1 MARGGVNKAVVQAAR
16 LAILARG
23 ENPSIDAV
31 RIEMGNTGSKT
42 TIHRYLK
49 ELDDSESRLTI
60 TEAPID
66 DELGELV
73 ARLAL
78 RLKEKAQEPI
88 DLALAQFE
96 QHKAALLAQVETL
109 EAAHAELK
117 QQFDIQASALAE
129 ESAALQTANTSLQTE
144 QTRNAGLSQACSD
157 YELRITDK
165 DEQIRSLEEKHLH
178 AREALEHYRTAIKE
192 QREQEQRRH
201 EGQLQQVQ
209 AELRQAQQSAMVRQ
223 DEITQLHRDNERLLI
238 EHRVTLKEL
247 TALQAQT
254 RKDQALQQKLG
265 EQLNLI
271 ESERTLLQERLRV
284 AVLESQPR
292 QRQHRKP
299 DQSATGVR
307 MVTNSSAAVGCTP
320 MVSSKCCLVAPALS
334 AIARPCTISPASGPT
349 MWQPNTLSVSAS
361 TTSFI
366 KVFSWQSVNVSFM
379 GRKRLSK
386 ICTLWPF
393 FFASSSV
400 RPTVPMFGRL
410 NTAVGIIA

>member
-1 MARGGVNKAVVQAAR
+1 MARGGINKAVVQTAR

-49 ELDDSESRLTI
+49 ELDESETRLTI

-73 ARLAL
+73 ARLAQ

-96 QHKAALLAQVETL
+96 QQKTALLAQVEAL
-109 EAAHAELK
+109 EEAHTQLK
-117 QQFDIQASALAE
+117 QQFDIQAAALAE
-129 ESAALQTANTSLQTE
+129 ESAALQTVSTSLQTE

-157 YELRITDK
+157 YELRINDK

-178 AREALEHYRTAIKE
+178 ARDALEHYRNAIKE

-209 AELRQAQQSAMVRQ
+209 AELRQAQQSALVRQ

-238 EHRVTLKEL
+238 EQRVTTREL
-247 TALQAQT
+247 NALQAQA
-254 RKDQALQQKLG
+254 RKDQAAQLKLN
-265 EQLNLI
+265 EQLNKI
-271 ESERTLLQERLRV
+271 DSERALLQERLRV
-284 AVLESQPR
+284 AALDSQARQEALLENQ
-292 QRQHRKP
+292 QRNKALELDLIKAQASIDALRL
-299 DQSATGVR
+299 A
-307 MVTNSSAAVGCTP
+307 AAVAT
-320 MVSSKCCLVAPALS
+320 APEA
-334 AIARPCTISPASGPT
+334 A
-349 MWQPNTLSVSAS
+349 QPS
-361 TTSFI
+361 
-366 KVFSWQSVNVSFM
+366 
-379 GRKRLSK
+379 
-386 ICTLWPF
+386 
-393 FFASSSV
+393 
-400 RPTVPMFGRL
+400 
-410 NTAVGIIA
+410 

>member
-1 MARGGVNKAVVQAAR
+1 MARGGINKAVVQTAR

-49 ELDDSESRLTI
+49 ELDESETRQTI

-73 ARLAL
+73 ARLAQ

-88 DLALAQFE
+88 DLALAQF
-96 QHKAALLAQVETL
+96 QQQKAALLAQVEEL
-109 EAAHAELK
+109 EATHSQLK
-117 QQFDIQASALAE
+117 QQFDIQAAALAD
-129 ESAALQTANTSLQTE
+129 ESAALQSTRSSLQTE

-157 YELRITDK
+157 YELRISDK

-178 AREALEHYRTAIKE
+178 ARDALEHYRNAIKD

-238 EHRVTLKEL
+238 EHRVTVKEL
-247 TALQAQT
+247 SALQEQARQD
-254 RKDQALQQKLG
+254 RDQQRQLS
-265 EQLNLI
+265 EQVSVI
-271 ESERTLLQERLRV
+271 DSERTLLQERLRV
-284 AVLESQPR
+284 ALLESQTR
-292 QRQHRKP
+292 QEALAEHQ
-299 DQSATGVR
+299 Q
-307 MVTNSSAAVGCTP
+307 TNKTLELDLVKAQASIEALRLAAV
-320 MVSSKCCLVAPALS
+320 VATAPEA
-334 AIARPCTISPASGPT
+334 
-349 MWQPNTLSVSAS
+349 
-361 TTSFI
+361 TTE
-366 KVFSWQSVNVSFM
+366 
-379 GRKRLSK
+379 G
-386 ICTLWPF
+386 
-393 FFASSSV
+393 
-400 RPTVPMFGRL
+400 
-410 NTAVGIIA
+410 

>member
-1 MARGGVNKAVVQAAR
+1 MARGGINKAVVQTAR

-49 ELDDSESRLTI
+49 ELDESETRQTI

-73 ARLAL
+73 ARLAQ

-88 DLALAQFE
+88 DLALAQF
-96 QHKAALLAQVETL
+96 QQQKTTLLAQVEEL
-109 EAAHAELK
+109 EAAHSQLK
-117 QQFDIQASALAE
+117 QQFDIQAAALAE
-129 ESAALQTANTSLQTE
+129 ESATLQNTRSSLQTE

-157 YELRITDK
+157 YELRINDK

-178 AREALEHYRTAIKE
+178 ARDALEHYRNAIKD

-238 EHRVTLKEL
+238 EHRVTVKEL
-247 TALQAQT
+247 SALQEQARQD
-254 RKDQALQQKLG
+254 RDQQRQLS
-265 EQLNLI
+265 EQVNVI
-271 ESERTLLQERLRV
+271 DSERTLLQERLRV
-284 AVLESQPR
+284 ALLESQAR
-292 QRQHRKP
+292 QDALAEHQQTNKTLELDLAKAQASIEALRL
-299 DQSATGVR
+299 ATV
-307 MVTNSSAAVGCTP
+307 
-320 MVSSKCCLVAPALS
+320 VATAPEA
-334 AIARPCTISPASGPT
+334 
-349 MWQPNTLSVSAS
+349 
-361 TTSFI
+361 TTE
-366 KVFSWQSVNVSFM
+366 
-379 GRKRLSK
+379 G
-386 ICTLWPF
+386 
-393 FFASSSV
+393 
-400 RPTVPMFGRL
+400 
-410 NTAVGIIA
+410 

>member
-1 MARGGVNKAVVQAAR
+1 MARGGINKAVVQTAR

-49 ELDDSESRLTI
+49 ELDESETRTPI

-73 ARLAL
+73 ARLAQ

-96 QHKAALLAQVETL
+96 QQKAALLAQVQAL
-109 EAAHAELK
+109 EEAHGQL
-117 QQFDIQASALAE
+117 QQRFDIQAAALAE
-129 ESAALQTANTSLQTE
+129 ESAALQTASTSLQTE

-157 YELRITDK
+157 YELRINDK

-178 AREALEHYRTAIKE
+178 ARDALEHYRNAIKE

-238 EHRVTLKEL
+238 EHRVTAREL
-247 TALQAQT
+247 TALQEQS
-254 RKDQALQQKLG
+254 RKDQARLLKLT
-265 EQLNLI
+265 EQVSLI
-271 ESERTLLQERLRV
+271 DSERTLLQERLRV
-284 AVLESQPR
+284 AALENQSR
-292 QRQHRKP
+292 QEALGEQQQANKTLELELIKAQASVEALRL
-299 DQSATGVR
+299 A
-307 MVTNSSAAVGCTP
+307 AAVAAAPEATP
-320 MVSSKCCLVAPALS
+320 KA
-334 AIARPCTISPASGPT
+334 
-349 MWQPNTLSVSAS
+349 
-361 TTSFI
+361 
-366 KVFSWQSVNVSFM
+366 
-379 GRKRLSK
+379 
-386 ICTLWPF
+386 
-393 FFASSSV
+393 
-400 RPTVPMFGRL
+400 
-410 NTAVGIIA
+410 

>member
-1 MARGGVNKAVVQAAR
+1 MNLNVFLFMLQYVYTYSVPQYEIDGDSMARGGINKAVVQTAC

-49 ELDDSESRLTI
+49 ELDESETRQTI

-117 QQFDIQASALAE
+117 QQFDIQAAALAE
-129 ESAALQTANTSLQTE
+129 ESAALQTASTSLQTE

-157 YELRITDK
+157 YELRIADK

-178 AREALEHYRTAIKE
+178 AREALEHYRNAIKE

-209 AELRQAQQSAMVRQ
+209 AELRQAQQSALVRQ

-247 TALQAQT
+247 AALQEHV
-254 RKDQALQQKLG
+254 RKANSRQDQLL
-265 EQLNLI
+265 EQANRVD
-271 ESERTLLQERLRV
+271 SERTLLQERLRI
-284 AVLESQPR
+284 ALLESQALK
-292 QRQHRKP
+292 QNV
-299 DQSATGVR
+299 DEQSQINQSLEIELAKTQASLDESVR
-307 MVTNSSAAVGCTP
+307 LAAV
-320 MVSSKCCLVAPALS
+320 VA
-334 AIARPCTISPASGPT
+334 
-349 MWQPNTLSVSAS
+349 
-361 TTSFI
+361 
-366 KVFSWQSVNVSFM
+366 
-379 GRKRLSK
+379 
-386 ICTLWPF
+386 
-393 FFASSSV
+393 
-400 RPTVPMFGRL
+400 
-410 NTAVGIIA
+410 TAPDTAKDD

>member
-1 MARGGVNKAVVQAAR
+1 MARGGINKAVVQTAR

-49 ELDDSESRLTI
+49 ELDDSETRLTI
-60 TEAPID
+60 TDAPID

-73 ARLAL
+73 ARLAQ

-96 QHKAALLAQVETL
+96 QQKAALLAQVEAL
-109 EAAHAELK
+109 ELNQSQLK
-117 QQFDIQASALAE
+117 QQFDIQAAALAE
-129 ESAALQTANTSLQTE
+129 ESAALQTASTSLQTE

-157 YELRITDK
+157 YELRVNDK
-165 DEQIRSLEEKHLH
+165 DEQIRSLEDKHLH
-178 AREALEHYRTAIKE
+178 AREALEHYRNAVKE

-238 EHRVTLKEL
+238 EHRVTSKEL
-247 TALQAQT
+247 AALQEQSRKEQAQQHT
-254 RKDQALQQKLG
+254 LN
-265 EQLNLI
+265 EQLGRI

-284 AVLESQPR
+284 AVEESQSR
-292 QRQHRKP
+292 QAALNEQQQVSKTLELDLIKAQASIEAMRL
-299 DQSATGVR
+299 
-307 MVTNSSAAVGCTP
+307 AAVVATP
-320 MVSSKCCLVAPALS
+320 PEA
-334 AIARPCTISPASGPT
+334 
-349 MWQPNTLSVSAS
+349 
-361 TTSFI
+361 
-366 KVFSWQSVNVSFM
+366 
-379 GRKRLSK
+379 
-386 ICTLWPF
+386 
-393 FFASSSV
+393 
-400 RPTVPMFGRL
+400 
-410 NTAVGIIA
+410 TADA

>member
-1 MARGGVNKAVVQAAR
+1 MARGGINKAVVQTAR

-49 ELDDSESRLTI
+49 ELDESETRLTI

-73 ARLAL
+73 ARLAQ

-96 QHKAALLAQVETL
+96 QQKTALLAQVEAL
-109 EAAHAELK
+109 EEAHTQLK
-117 QQFDIQASALAE
+117 QQFDIQAAALAE
-129 ESAALQTANTSLQTE
+129 ESAALQTVSTSLQTE

-157 YELRITDK
+157 YELRINDK

-178 AREALEHYRTAIKE
+178 ARDALEHYRNAIKE

-209 AELRQAQQSAMVRQ
+209 AELRQAQQSALVRQ

-238 EHRVTLKEL
+238 EQRVTTREL
-247 TALQAQT
+247 NALQAQA
-254 RKDQALQQKLG
+254 RKDQAAQLKLN
-265 EQLNLI
+265 EHLSKI
-271 ESERTLLQERLRV
+271 DSERALLQERLRV
-284 AVLESQPR
+284 AALDSQARQEALLENQ
-292 QRQHRKP
+292 QRNKALELDLIKAQASIDALRL
-299 DQSATGVR
+299 A
-307 MVTNSSAAVGCTP
+307 AAVAT
-320 MVSSKCCLVAPALS
+320 APETA
-334 AIARPCTISPASGPT
+334 
-349 MWQPNTLSVSAS
+349 QPS
-361 TTSFI
+361 
-366 KVFSWQSVNVSFM
+366 
-379 GRKRLSK
+379 
-386 ICTLWPF
+386 
-393 FFASSSV
+393 
-400 RPTVPMFGRL
+400 
-410 NTAVGIIA
+410 

>member
-1 MARGGVNKAVVQAAR
+1 MARGGINKAVVQTAR

-60 TEAPID
+60 TQAPLD

-73 ARLAL
+73 ARLAQ

-88 DLALAQFE
+88 DQALAQFE
-96 QHKAALLAQVETL
+96 QQKTALLAQIETL
-109 EAAHAELK
+109 EAAHGQLK
-117 QQFDIQASALAE
+117 QQFDIQAAALAE
-129 ESAALQTANTSLQTE
+129 ESAALQTTSTSLQTE

-157 YELRITDK
+157 YELRINDK

-178 AREALEHYRTAIKE
+178 ARDALEHYRNAIKE

-238 EHRVTLKEL
+238 EHRVTTKEL
-247 TALQAQT
+247 TSVQEQA
-254 RKDQALQQKLG
+254 RKDQAQQVKLNEQVNQIDG
-265 EQLNLI
+265 ER
-271 ESERTLLQERLRV
+271 SLLQERLRV
-284 AVLESQPR
+284 AVLECQSR
-292 QRQHRKP
+292 QEALAEHQQVNKTLELDLIKAQASIEALRL
-299 DQSATGVR
+299 
-307 MVTNSSAAVGCTP
+307 AAVIATAPEATP
-320 MVSSKCCLVAPALS
+320 DA
-334 AIARPCTISPASGPT
+334 
-349 MWQPNTLSVSAS
+349 
-361 TTSFI
+361 
-366 KVFSWQSVNVSFM
+366 
-379 GRKRLSK
+379 
-386 ICTLWPF
+386 
-393 FFASSSV
+393 
-400 RPTVPMFGRL
+400 
-410 NTAVGIIA
+410 

>member
-1 MARGGVNKAVVQAAR
+1 MARGGINKAVVQTAR

-49 ELDDSESRLTI
+49 ELDESESRQTI

-73 ARLAL
+73 ARLAQ

-88 DLALAQFE
+88 DLALAQF
-96 QHKAALLAQVETL
+96 QQQKAALLAQVEEL
-109 EAAHAELK
+109 EAAHSQLK
-117 QQFDIQASALAE
+117 QQFDIQAAALAD
-129 ESAALQTANTSLQTE
+129 ESAALQSTRSSLQTE

-157 YELRITDK
+157 YELRINDK

-178 AREALEHYRTAIKE
+178 ARDALEHYRNAIKD

-238 EHRVTLKEL
+238 EHRVTVKEL
-247 TALQAQT
+247 NALQEQARQD
-254 RKDQALQQKLG
+254 RDQQRQLS
-265 EQLNLI
+265 EQVNVI
-271 ESERTLLQERLRV
+271 DSERTLLQERLRV
-284 AVLESQPR
+284 ALLESQTR
-292 QRQHRKP
+292 QEALAEHQQANKTLELDLVKAQASIEALRL
-299 DQSATGVR
+299 
-307 MVTNSSAAVGCTP
+307 AAV
-320 MVSSKCCLVAPALS
+320 VATAPEA
-334 AIARPCTISPASGPT
+334 
-349 MWQPNTLSVSAS
+349 
-361 TTSFI
+361 TTE
-366 KVFSWQSVNVSFM
+366 
-379 GRKRLSK
+379 G
-386 ICTLWPF
+386 
-393 FFASSSV
+393 
-400 RPTVPMFGRL
+400 
-410 NTAVGIIA
+410 

>member
-1 MARGGVNKAVVQAAR
+1 MARGGINKAVVQTAR
-16 LAILARG
+16 LALLARG

-49 ELDDSESRLTI
+49 ELDESETRLTI

-73 ARLAL
+73 ARLAQ

-88 DLALAQFE
+88 DLALVQFE
-96 QHKAALLAQVETL
+96 QQKAALLAQIEAL
-109 EAAHAELK
+109 EEAHTQRK
-117 QQFDIQASALAE
+117 QQFDIQSAALAE
-129 ESAALQTANTSLQTE
+129 ESAALQTASTSLQAE

-157 YELRITDK
+157 YALRINDK

-178 AREALEHYRTAIKE
+178 ARDALEHYRNAIKE

-238 EHRVTLKEL
+238 EHRVTAKDLA
-247 TALQAQT
+247 ALQEQL
-254 RKDQALQQKLG
+254 RKDQAQQLKLS
-265 EQLNLI
+265 EQVSLI

-284 AVLESQPR
+284 AVLESQSR
-292 QRQHRKP
+292 QEALTEHKHANNTLELDLIKAQASIEALRL
-299 DQSATGVR
+299 
-307 MVTNSSAAVGCTP
+307 AA
-320 MVSSKCCLVAPALS
+320 
-334 AIARPCTISPASGPT
+334 AIAAAPEATPDA
-349 MWQPNTLSVSAS
+349 
-361 TTSFI
+361 
-366 KVFSWQSVNVSFM
+366 
-379 GRKRLSK
+379 
-386 ICTLWPF
+386 
-393 FFASSSV
+393 
-400 RPTVPMFGRL
+400 
-410 NTAVGIIA
+410 

>member
-1 MARGGVNKAVVQAAR
+1 MARGGINKAVVQTAR

-49 ELDDSESRLTI
+49 ELDDSETRLTI

-73 ARLAL
+73 ARLAQ

-96 QHKAALLAQVETL
+96 QQKATLLAQVQAL
-109 EAAHAELK
+109 EEARGQLK
-117 QQFDIQASALAE
+117 QQLDIQAAALAE
-129 ESAALQTANTSLQTE
+129 ESAALQTATTSLQTE

-157 YELRITDK
+157 YELRINDK
-165 DEQIRSLEEKHLH
+165 DEQIRSLEDKHLH
-178 AREALEHYRTAIKE
+178 ARDALEHYRNAVKE

-238 EHRVTLKEL
+238 EHRVTSKEL
-247 TALQAQT
+247 TALQEQSRKEQAQQHT
-254 RKDQALQQKLG
+254 LN
-265 EQLNLI
+265 EQLGRI
-271 ESERTLLQERLRV
+271 ESERALLQERLRV
-284 AVLESQPR
+284 AVEESQAR
-292 QRQHRKP
+292 QTALSEQQQVSKTLELDLIKAQASIEALRL
-299 DQSATGVR
+299 
-307 MVTNSSAAVGCTP
+307 AAVVATP
-320 MVSSKCCLVAPALS
+320 PEA
-334 AIARPCTISPASGPT
+334 
-349 MWQPNTLSVSAS
+349 
-361 TTSFI
+361 
-366 KVFSWQSVNVSFM
+366 
-379 GRKRLSK
+379 
-386 ICTLWPF
+386 
-393 FFASSSV
+393 
-400 RPTVPMFGRL
+400 
-410 NTAVGIIA
+410 TADA